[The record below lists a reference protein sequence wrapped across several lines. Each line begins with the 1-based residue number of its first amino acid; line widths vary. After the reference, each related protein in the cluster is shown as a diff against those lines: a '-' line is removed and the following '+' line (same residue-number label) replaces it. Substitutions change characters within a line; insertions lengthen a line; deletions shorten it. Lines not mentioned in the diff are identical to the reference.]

1 MRRGTAV
8 MMTALCT
15 AGCNVPP
22 AEPDAQ
28 ETSQVAFV
36 TNRDGN
42 FEIYLYDLIA
52 DSSWNLTNHPG
63 MDFGFSWSPDGAAI
77 AFASDRDGDQEIYV
91 VELESGAVTQLTDHE
106 ARDGAPSWSADGRQI
121 AFVSRRDSDS
131 GEIYVMN
138 VDGTEVRRI
147 TRNERYEEVP
157 SWSPDG
163 ASLVF
168 GALGVGIAGAEP
180 TLQIFEVDL
189 ASGEEVQLTHLGGHN
204 SAPSWTSD
212 GRILFYGQVGEGFE
226 GADIFALDR
235 SGNELRNLTNGPD
248 PDWQPDASPDGREI
262 VFARG
267 PGEPL
272 DLWIMNADGTNQ
284 RVLLEHPG
292 RDEQPKW
299 RPIRR

>member
-1 MRRGTAV
+1 MRRCTAV
-8 MMTALCT
+8 VVAALCAT
-15 AGCNVPP
+15 GCGVPP
-22 AEPDAQ
+22 AELDAPPA
-28 ETSQVAFV
+28 SQVAFV
-36 TNRDGN
+36 TDRDGD
-42 FEIYLYDLIA
+42 FEIYLYDLTA

-63 MDFGFSWSPDGAAI
+63 MDYGFSWSPDGTAI

-91 VELESGAVTQLTDHE
+91 LELEGDAVTQLTDHD

-131 GEIYVMN
+131 GEIYVMDT
-138 VDGTEVRRI
+138 DGTGLRRI
-147 TRNERYEEVP
+147 TQNQRYEEVP

-163 ASLVF
+163 ASLVY
-168 GALGVGIAGAEP
+168 GALGVGIDGSEP

-189 ASGEEVQLTHLGGHN
+189 ATGEEVQLTHLAGHN
-204 SAPSWTSD
+204 SAPRWTGD
-212 GRILFYGQVGEGFE
+212 GRVHFYGQVGEGFE
-226 GADIFALDR
+226 GADIFVMR
-235 SGNELRNLTNGPD
+235 RPGNELSNLTNTPA

-267 PGEPL
+267 PGDPL

-292 RDEQPKW
+292 RDEQPQW
-299 RPIRR
+299 RPVRR